1 MIKCNTCMQLLEPE
15 NVEMYVMSHHFS
27 EIEKQ
32 TISKKKST
40 HNYSSIKKHVRIVSN
55 KVTSIQIINYSP
67 KIKFFNHYSSKKKL
81 IKMQESVK
89 LVCNTCKKEMNS
101 EICRILITRNK
112 DNCPQF
118 FSFHFFSPC
127 WNFENFCQKY
137 PNLILDRTV
146 FSISKNMSISEN
158 GIKDLQNNLSFWD

>member
-1 MIKCNTCMQLLEPE
+1 MIKCNTCRKLIAPE
-15 NVEMYVMSHHFS
+15 NVEMHVKSYHFS

-32 TISKKKST
+32 TISKKNLT
-40 HNYSSIKKHVRIVSN
+40 RNYSSIKKHVRIVSN

-67 KIKFFNHYSSKKKL
+67 KIEFFNHYSSKKKL
-81 IKMQESVK
+81 VKIQESVK

-127 WNFENFCQKY
+127 CITY
-137 PNLILDRTV
+137 I
-146 FSISKNMSISEN
+146 KNPKMEL
-158 GIKDLQNNLSFWD
+158 GG